1 MRWHS
6 SPAIYEK
13 ECFNFPGFLTVFRKG
28 TDMNNKMNRL
38 DYVNYRHVCH
48 KWHFRLTKS
57 VITCLESKNY
67 SQMRNSVI
75 VLTKIL
81 PNFPRMTQI
90 GMAIERRVDK
100 LSKEEK
106 DKRPDIYALVILYAG
121 QLMSK
126 KPTWV
131 QETEF
136 HIKEQHRIR
145 HNSSGSQTAHHESVL
160 REMLMDAPKMSNLNP
175 VQEKRREL
183 QKTTASTC
191 SRVKKEARDS
201 LDQYHRQAGTDQTE
215 DSVRPKT
222 PKEEKLKKSDR

>member
-1 MRWHS
+1 
-6 SPAIYEK
+6 
-13 ECFNFPGFLTVFRKG
+13 
-28 TDMNNKMNRL
+28 
-38 DYVNYRHVCH
+38 
-48 KWHFRLTKS
+48 
-57 VITCLESKNY
+57 
-67 SQMRNSVI
+67 
-75 VLTKIL
+75 IL
-81 PNFPRMTQI
+81 PHFPRMTQI

-106 DKRPDIYALVILYAG
+106 DKRPDIYALVIGYAG

-136 HIKEQHRIR
+136 RIKEPKKTNNTAAQ
-145 HNSSGSQTAHHESVL
+145 NQTQQQWQSDSSSGIST
-160 REMLMDAPKMSNLNP
+160 
-175 VQEKRREL
+175 KRDVDGCS
-183 QKTTASTC
+183 KDTTASTC

-201 LDQYHRQAGTDQTE
+201 PDQYHRQAGTDQTE

>member
-67 SQMRNSVI
+67 SQMRNSLI

-81 PNFPRMTQI
+81 PNFPI
-90 GMAIERRVDK
+90 
-100 LSKEEK
+100 
-106 DKRPDIYALVILYAG
+106 ILYAG

-136 HIKEQHRIR
+136 HIKEPKKTNNTAAQ
-145 HNSSGSQTAHHESVL
+145 NQTQQQWQSDSSSGISTKRDVDGRSKDVKPELMTFISQ
-160 REMLMDAPKMSNLNP
+160 
-175 VQEKRREL
+175 
-183 QKTTASTC
+183 TTASTC

-201 LDQYHRQAGTDQTE
+201 PDQYHRQAGTDQTE
-215 DSVRPKT
+215 DSGPKRP
-222 PKEEKLKKSDR
+222 RRRN

>member
-67 SQMRNSVI
+67 SQMRNSLI

-90 GMAIERRVDK
+90 GMAIERQVDK

-136 HIKEQHRIR
+136 HIKE
-145 HNSSGSQTAHHESVL
+145 
-160 REMLMDAPKMSNLNP
+160 DAPKMSNLNS
-175 VQEKRREL
+175 
-183 QKTTASTC
+183 TTASTC

-201 LDQYHRQAGTDQTE
+201 PDQYHRQAGTDQTE
-215 DSVRPKT
+215 DSVRPKM

>member
-1 MRWHS
+1 MERLEEEKHSWFPTGTLKSEMTTNLLQFLCSALETVMRWHS

-28 TDMNNKMNRL
+28 TDVNNKMNRL

-67 SQMRNSVI
+67 CQMRTSLI

-136 HIKEQHRIR
+136 HIKE
-145 HNSSGSQTAHHESVL
+145 
-160 REMLMDAPKMSNLNP
+160 DAPKMSNLNS

-183 QKTTASTC
+183 QK
-191 SRVKKEARDS
+191 VKERREQQRKKRI
-201 LDQYHRQAGTDQTE
+201 YTG
-215 DSVRPKT
+215 
-222 PKEEKLKKSDR
+222 KLTSSDFYFIDYCFYLL

>member
-67 SQMRNSVI
+67 SQMRNSLI

-81 PNFPRMTQI
+81 PNFPSMTQI

-136 HIKEQHRIR
+136 HIKEPKKTNNTAAQ
-145 HNSSGSQTAHHESVL
+145 NQTQQQWQSDSSSGISTKRDVDGRSKDVKPELMTFISQ
-160 REMLMDAPKMSNLNP
+160 
-175 VQEKRREL
+175 
-183 QKTTASTC
+183 TTASTC

-201 LDQYHRQAGTDQTE
+201 PDQYHRQAGTDQTE
-215 DSVRPKT
+215 DSGPKRP
-222 PKEEKLKKSDR
+222 RRRN